1 MAFYRRLGELLLA
14 AGTITPEELELVV
27 LDSEEVQLQE
37 EEKSLVLKEDEM
49 HLK

>member
-1 MAFYRRLGELLLA
+1 MFYG
-14 AGTITPEELELVV
+14 V